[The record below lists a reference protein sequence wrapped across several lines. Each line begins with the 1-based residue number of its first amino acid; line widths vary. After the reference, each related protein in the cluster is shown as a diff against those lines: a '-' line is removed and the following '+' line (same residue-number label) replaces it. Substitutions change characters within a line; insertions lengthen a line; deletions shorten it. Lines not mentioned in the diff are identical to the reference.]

1 MIDIRGPNL
10 KQVIYIKSE
19 IKVKLGNNRNGK

>member
-10 KQVIYIKSE
+10 KQVYIKSE